1 MWFEVIFR
9 TFMVPSQVMKSSLWV
24 NINSSKLLVTFINF
38 GQVTLII
45 FLTLGK
51 LKLSAVITLLT
62 LSRSQLHITFTDLG
76 QNTYLF
82 AWENGSAVV
91 LSLI

>member
-1 MWFEVIFR
+1 
-9 TFMVPSQVMKSSLWV
+9 MVPSQAMKSSLWV

-62 LSRSQLHITFTDLG
+62 LSRSQLHITFTDLE
-76 QNTYLF
+76 QNI
-82 AWENGSAVV
+82 
-91 LSLI
+91 SLRMGKWKCCVSFIHLN